1 MKRVRAM
8 LSGRVQGVCFR
19 ANTRDRA
26 RRLGV
31 SGSVRNLPD
40 GRVEIVA
47 QGEESD
53 VDSLLEWASHGP
65 SHASVSNIS
74 VEEMEPRG
82 ERDEFRIEY

>member
-1 MKRVRAM
+1 MKRVKAL

-31 SGSVRNLPD
+31 GGSVRNLPD

-53 VDSLLEWASHGP
+53 VDSLLEWASRGP
-65 SHASVSNIS
+65 AHASVSNMS
-74 VEEMEPRG
+74 VEELEPGG
-82 ERDEFRIEY
+82 EQTDFRIEY